1 MRVEQGFR
9 SAFVS
14 THKIRGDVCARCA
27 SPEPLTSDPPSVR
40 HFYPAI
46 LRVAI
51 VFPTIVVGAIIWAVP
66 RHSIEKVLGLLLC
79 TLAIICAIEMMR
91 RLRQIAAD
99 QVERSKTLL
108 TEAEQLAR
116 FGSWEW
122 DIRSNK
128 VQWSSNL
135 KWIYALAPDAAG
147 GTYESFLEYVHPKD
161 RGRVKDEFE
170 RACKNHTT
178 FEIYHRITAGD
189 GQEHILY
196 VRGKATV
203 NHLGQPVTLMGASQD
218 VTLWKQAEDSLGR
231 AHAESEAKVRL
242 RTAELMAVNDLL
254 RQEIAQ
260 RRRAE
265 EALRARARQQSAAV
279 ELGVQAL
286 QDGDL
291 LHLIRE
297 AATVVAAT
305 LGVDYCEVLDLQPH
319 DPIDRPASAGWTD
332 FVSAM
337 SDAETCDD
345 FFTGSADGATALAGS
360 ASHFSEVPYR
370 PAEHELFG
378 GLSIFIESG
387 TGRYG
392 ALCIYCRQRRVF
404 ADHDVNFLTSIA
416 NIVATAIERDRAN
429 AARIRLAALLQASPD
444 LVATAKPNL
453 EMCDL
458 NPAGRRMLGLPADG
472 PLPRALALSY
482 YPQWARKLVL
492 NEGLPQAIRDGV
504 WSAEIAILGPDG
516 REIPVY
522 QVIIT
527 HMNAAGDIEFFGTII
542 RDLSERKHLEREI
555 ISATEREQ
563 QRIGQDLHDDLCQ
576 FLTGVAFRAKTL
588 ENRLADERPR
598 EAIVAMEIQEMLEQ
612 AIARAR
618 DLAHGLQPVIMEVG
632 GLASALDELAI
643 NTGRV
648 FDVSCILE
656 SHVFTTI
663 KDKVVA
669 THLYRIAQE
678 ATRNA
683 IVHGKAKNIIL
694 RLESDNDRVSLTVED
709 DGVGM
714 RPGAFAGKGLG
725 LQIMNHRARIVGG
738 TLTIQ
743 RREENGTRIICS
755 VRNSTGG
762 ATARGNLITER
773 EPGGTDLV
781 LASPAG

>member
-1 MRVEQGFR
+1 MGGTVR
-9 SAFVS
+9 SWQKS
-14 THKIRGDVCARCA
+14 
-27 SPEPLTSDPPSVR
+27 
-40 HFYPAI
+40 I
-46 LRVAI
+46 LPV
-51 VFPTIVVGAIIWAVP
+51 VVVLPTIVVAVLVAAMP
-66 RHSIEKVLGLLLC
+66 QHFSQKILGLLLC
-79 TLAIICAIEMMR
+79 TIAITLALQILERMR
-91 RLRQIAAD
+91 QAAAN
-99 QVERSKTLL
+99 QVERSETLL
-108 TEAEQLAR
+108 SEAEQLAR

-122 DIRSNK
+122 DIRSNN
-128 VQWSSNL
+128 VRWSTNL
-135 KWIYALAPDAAG
+135 KSIYALPHDSAG
-147 GTYESFLEYVHPKD
+147 GTYESFLEFVHPKD

-170 RACKNHTT
+170 RACKNRTT
-178 FEIYHRITAGD
+178 FEIYHRITAGN
-189 GQEHILY
+189 GQERILY
-196 VRGKATV
+196 VRGKAIL
-203 NHLGQPVTLMGASQD
+203 NSLGQPVTLMGASQD

-231 AHAESEAKVRL
+231 AHAESESKVRL
-242 RTAELMAVNDLL
+242 RTAELTAVNDLL
-254 RQEIAQ
+254 RQEISQ

-265 EALRARARQQSAAV
+265 EALGARARQQSAAV

-297 AATVVAAT
+297 AASVVATT
-305 LGVDYCEVLDLQPH
+305 LDVDYCEILDLQPQ
-319 DPIDRPASAGWTD
+319 DPIDRPASAGWTE

-337 SDAETCDD
+337 SDAQTCDD
-345 FFTGSADGATALAGS
+345 IVSGSVGGATPLAAS
-360 ASHFSEVPYR
+360 ASNSVESPPR
-370 PAEHELFG
+370 PEEHELAG
-378 GLSIFIESG
+378 GLGVFIESG

-392 ALCIYCRQRRVF
+392 ALCVYCLKQRPF
-404 ADHDVNFLTSIA
+404 AEHDVNFLTSIA
-416 NIVATAIERDRAN
+416 NIVATAIERNRAN

-458 NPAGRRMLGLPADG
+458 NPAGRRMLGLPANG

-482 YPQWARKLVL
+482 YPHWARKLVL
-492 NEGLPQAIRDGV
+492 NEGLPQAIRDGI
-504 WSAEIAILGPDG
+504 WSAESAILGPDG

-588 ENRLADERPR
+588 EHRLADERPR
-598 EAIVAMEIQEMLEQ
+598 EAIIAMEIQEMLEQ

-632 GLASALDELAI
+632 GIASALDELAI

-663 KDKVVA
+663 KDQVVA

-755 VRNSTGG
+755 VRNSTSG
-762 ATARGNLITER
+762 ALPRGNLFTGR
-773 EPGGTDLV
+773 EPGGADIM
-781 LASPAG
+781 LASPAR